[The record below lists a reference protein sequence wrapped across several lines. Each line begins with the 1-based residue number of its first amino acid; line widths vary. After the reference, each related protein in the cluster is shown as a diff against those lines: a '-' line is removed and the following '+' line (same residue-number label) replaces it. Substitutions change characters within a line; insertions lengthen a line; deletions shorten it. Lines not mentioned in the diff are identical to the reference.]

1 MRLLLLEDEPDL
13 GAAIRKNLQQNR
25 YIVDWFKA
33 GDIAWEAL
41 QQMDYSLAV
50 LDWMVPKLSGIELCQ
65 KLRQQQQTL
74 PILMLTAKDQMGD
87 RVQGLDAGADDYLT
101 KPFGLEELLARLR
114 ALQRRIPTYKPL
126 LLQAGSLSLYPATA
140 TLADQAS
147 QQTVALTAKEFQL
160 MDYFMQH
167 PGQILTADQI
177 RDRLW
182 DLNSEAVSNVVAA
195 QVRLLRRKL
204 AQLDSSAEIETL
216 RGLGYRLNAAMPTDS
231 GA

>member
-13 GAAIRKNLQQNR
+13 GAAIQKNLQQNR
-25 YIVDWFKA
+25 YIVDWFTA

-41 QQMDYSLAV
+41 QQTDYSLAV
-50 LDWMVPKLSGIELCQ
+50 LDWMVPKLSGLQICQ
-65 KLRQQQQTL
+65 KLRQQQQSL
-74 PILMLTAKDQMGD
+74 PVLMLTAKDQMGD

-114 ALQRRIPTYKPL
+114 ALQRRTQTYKPL
-126 LLQAGSLSLYPATA
+126 QLQTGSLSLDPATA
-140 TLADQAS
+140 VLADQAS

-167 PGQILTADQI
+167 PGQILTANQI

-182 DLNSEAVSNVVAA
+182 ALNSEAVSNVVAA

-204 AQLDSSAEIETL
+204 SSLNSCAEIETL
-216 RGLGYRLNAAMPTDS
+216 RGLGYRLNAKS
-231 GA
+231 